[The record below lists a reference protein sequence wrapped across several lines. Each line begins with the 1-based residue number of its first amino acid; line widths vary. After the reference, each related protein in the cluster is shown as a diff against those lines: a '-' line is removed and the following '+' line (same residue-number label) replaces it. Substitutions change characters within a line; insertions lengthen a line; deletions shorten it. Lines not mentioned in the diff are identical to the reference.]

1 MIENPNAPQSNH
13 RNARIL
19 LRSQIE
25 EAQRHTDSNAG
36 AARWLGVSYKMYK
49 KYAVLYGLFDRHA
62 NPTGKGI
69 DKGFS
74 RRPTSIPLRDI
85 LAGKHP
91 KYSLAK
97 LKNRLIARNKIEEAC
112 CLCGFHE
119 RRITDGKVPLMLTF
133 VDGDQSNFRL
143 ANLELRCYNC
153 MFLTTGA
160 PSVAHRTRHIDRSF
174 TAPHKL
180 PQAATLTTT
189 TADYHDPTEDIA
201 MNAYTLTEEEK
212 AELLASLE

>member
-1 MIENPNAPQSNH
+1 MIENPNAPQTNH

-25 EAQRHTDSNAG
+25 EAQRHTDSG
-36 AARWLGVSYKMYK
+36 GSAARWLGVSYAMYK
-49 KYAVLYGLFDRHA
+49 KYAVLYGLFERHA

-74 RRPTSIPLRDI
+74 KRPTSIPLRDI
-85 LAGKHP
+85 LAGKYP

-133 VDGDQSNFRL
+133 VDGDRSNFRL

-160 PSVAHRTRHIDRSF
+160 PTVAHRRRHITRSF
-174 TAPHKL
+174 TAPETL
-180 PQAATLTTT
+180 PQSATVATTV
-189 TADYHDPTEDIA
+189 ADYHDYTEDMA
-201 MNAYTLTEEEK
+201 MNTYTLTEDEK